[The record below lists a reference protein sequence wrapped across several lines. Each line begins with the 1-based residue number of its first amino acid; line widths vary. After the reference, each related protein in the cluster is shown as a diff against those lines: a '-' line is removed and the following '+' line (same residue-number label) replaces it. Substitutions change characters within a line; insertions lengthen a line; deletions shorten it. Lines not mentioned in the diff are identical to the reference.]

1 MNLSFPSE
9 LKPPELL
16 HMDKQTANQILSSL
30 DRSANTIDELS
41 NAGKIDPKVA
51 AEISANIDRAA
62 DKIEIAAFGEKNLAV
77 RQAKVLQR
85 DPDEKFMD
93 TYDNPN
99 KVLQSD
105 ADEKFMHKTEPSFNS
120 KAMDTF
126 DADRS
131 STVSDRDE
139 YQVRDLSEHADP
151 TKKQPSW
158 AKGPAGKSTKQGSTG
173 KTWAR

>member
-1 MNLSFPSE
+1 
-9 LKPPELL
+9 
-16 HMDKQTANQILSSL
+16 MDKKTANQILSSL
-30 DRSANTIDELS
+30 DRSANAIDALA
-41 NAGKIDPKVA
+41 NAGKIDVKLA
-51 AEISANIDRAA
+51 AEISGYLDSAS
-62 DKIEIAAFGEKNLAV
+62 DKIEVEAFGTRNLAA

-85 DPDEKFMD
+85 DSDEKFMD

-105 ADEKFMHKTEPSFNS
+105 SDEKFMHKTEPSFNS

-131 STVSDRDE
+131 STVSERDE

-151 TKKQPSW
+151 AKKQPSW
-158 AKGPAGKSTKQGSTG
+158 SKGPAGKSTKQGSTG
-173 KTWAR
+173 KIWSR